1 MTGNTPSGD
10 QFGDTE
16 TVALQNPLVKE
27 CTVATGKRMHLFAVA
42 TVAIFSQQYMYTVQY
57 NGQYYTFKKIFELH
71 DLLLRRQC
79 HEIYY
84 HKI

>member
-42 TVAIFSQQYMYTVQY
+42 TVAIFSQQYMYTCTV
-57 NGQYYTFKKIFELH
+57 
-71 DLLLRRQC
+71 
-79 HEIYY
+79 
-84 HKI
+84 

>member
-42 TVAIFSQQYMYTVQY
+42 TVAIFSQQYMYSIMVNTILL
-57 NGQYYTFKKIFELH
+57 KKYLNSMTCF
-71 DLLLRRQC
+71 
-79 HEIYY
+79 
-84 HKI
+84 